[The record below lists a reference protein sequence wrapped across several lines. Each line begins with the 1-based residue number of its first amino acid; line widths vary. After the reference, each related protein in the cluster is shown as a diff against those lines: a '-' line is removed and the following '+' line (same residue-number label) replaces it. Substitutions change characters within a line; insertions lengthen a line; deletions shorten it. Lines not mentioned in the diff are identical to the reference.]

1 MNAQKGDVIKR
12 LLTLYPQI
20 FPEELGIDLSK
31 REEGEVFK
39 WFLASLLFGA
49 RISMKLAART
59 YKEFAAANILTSEA
73 ILRAGWDRL
82 VEVLDEGG
90 YARYDFKTATR
101 LLDIA
106 KALTERYDGRITRV
120 LESANDCRELTT
132 ALEEFKG
139 VGPVTVS
146 IFLRELRGLWPNADP
161 PLQRAVVLTA
171 SRLGLISAADPGEVF
186 EQLRQIWSE
195 NRVEGK
201 SFAHLEDALLRYGK
215 DHRTGDGRGLS
226 VLS

>member
-1 MNAQKGDVIKR
+1 LNQKREVIRR
-12 LLTLYPQI
+12 LLALYPQT

-59 YKEFAAANILTSEA
+59 YKEFEAVRILTPED

-82 VEVLDEGG
+82 VEILDEGG
-90 YARYDFKTATR
+90 YVRYDFKTATR

-106 KALTERYDGRITRV
+106 KTLTERCDGRITRILDSTADYHKLV
-120 LESANDCRELTT
+120 R

-139 VGPVTVS
+139 VGPVTVN
-146 IFLRELRGLWPNADP
+146 IFLRELRDLWPNANP
-161 PLQRAVVLTA
+161 PLQRPVILTA
-171 SRLGLISAADPGEVF
+171 SHLGLISATDPREGL
-186 EQLRQIWSE
+186 EQLRQVLSE

-215 DHRTGDGRGLS
+215 NPRGDDATTS
-226 VLS
+226 VKSC